1 MLKQQKGNIMSTFAI
16 NRRNLL
22 VTAISVLAPPSMNA
36 WAATY
41 PPIKAY
47 RNPRCGCCEKWAAQ
61 LKQAGFDIT
70 MEDDPNLEARRV
82 TAGVPADIAGCHTGF
97 MGDIII
103 EGHVPAEDI
112 KRFLAE
118 KPNARGLAVPGM
130 PAESPGMENGGQADP
145 FKVLAFKADGTW
157 VEFARHG

>member
-1 MLKQQKGNIMSTFAI
+1 MSKLTI
-16 NRRNLL
+16 NRRYLL
-22 VTAISVLAPPSMNA
+22 AATVALLTSPSRNI
-36 WAATY
+36 WAASY

-47 RNPRCGCCEKWAAQ
+47 RNPGCGCCEKWATQ

-82 TAGVPADIAGCHTGF
+82 AAGVPADIAGCHTAF
-97 MGDIII
+97 MGDAII
-103 EGHVPAEDI
+103 EGHVPVEDI

-118 KPNARGLAVPGM
+118 KPDAHGLAVPGM

-145 FKVLAFKADGTW
+145 FTVFLFKSDGSKI
-157 VEFARHG
+157 AYAQH

>member
-1 MLKQQKGNIMSTFAI
+1 MSRFTI

-22 VTAISVLAPPSMNA
+22 ATAISVLAPPSTNA

-47 RNPRCGCCEKWAAQ
+47 RNPGCGCCEKWAAQ

-70 MEDDPNLEARRV
+70 MEDDPNLEARR
-82 TAGVPADIAGCHTGF
+82 TAAGVPADIAGCHTAF
-97 MGDIII
+97 MGDFII
-103 EGHVPAEDI
+103 EGHVPVEDI

-118 KPNARGLAVPGM
+118 KPDARGLSVKGM
-130 PAESPGMENGGQADP
+130 PAESPGMENGGQP
-145 FKVLAFKADGTW
+145 EVFKVLAFKGDGTW
-157 VEFARHG
+157 IEFASHG

>member
-1 MLKQQKGNIMSTFAI
+1 MLKQQKANIMSRFTI
-16 NRRNLL
+16 NRRNLFA
-22 VTAISVLAPPSMNA
+22 TAISVLAPPSMNA

-41 PPIKAY
+41 PPITAY
-47 RNPRCGCCEKWAAQ
+47 RNPGCGCCEKWAGQ

-82 TAGVPADIAGCHTGF
+82 AAGVPADIAGCHTAF
-97 MGDIII
+97 MGDTII
-103 EGHVPAEDI
+103 EGHVPVEDI
-112 KRFLAE
+112 KRFFAE

-145 FKVLAFKADGTW
+145 FTVFLFKSDGTKI
-157 VEFARHG
+157 AYAQH

>member
-47 RNPRCGCCEKWAAQ
+47 RNPGCGCCEKWAAQ

-70 MEDDPNLEARRV
+70 MEDDPNLEVRRV

-145 FKVLAFKADGTW
+145 FKVLAVKADGTW